1 MAKCANKT
9 HGIYKIVYTSNGNR
23 VKREVYCDMTTP
35 YCGPHKGWMKIVE
48 LDMKYPGTKCPPGL
62 DEGMYGSKRL
72 CGNRASACKST
83 VFNTFGVPYTEVCGF
98 VAGYQYKTP
107 DAFRGVI
114 KSDSIDEAYLDG
126 VSITHGTPRKHI
138 WSLAAGTASGT
149 SLLSDCPCNLDANGR
164 VPAFVKNNWYCESGN
179 PTTRRIEP
187 VLP

>member
-1 MAKCANKT
+1 
-9 HGIYKIVYTSNGNR
+9 
-23 VKREVYCDMTTP
+23 MTTP